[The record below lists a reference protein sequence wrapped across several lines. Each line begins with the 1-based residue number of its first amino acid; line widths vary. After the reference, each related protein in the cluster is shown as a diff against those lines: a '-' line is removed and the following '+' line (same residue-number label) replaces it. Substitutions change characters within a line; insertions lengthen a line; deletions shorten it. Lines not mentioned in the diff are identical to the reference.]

1 MTALREKAATGV
13 ATQRSGIGKYIGVGL
28 LALALGVGAVVAA
41 IQITGSAP
49 SSSSS
54 TPAEIADVRAAQYV
68 SYLEA
73 QWFAQVQN
81 TRANDMVNRFAG
93 ANAARVAEIQS
104 QRAQDMV
111 DHLTAQNAA
120 RLTGIHEQRAQDMV
134 DHKRGGTALPG

>member
-1 MTALREKAATGV
+1 MTALGEKAATGV
-13 ATQRSGIGKYIGVGL
+13 ATQRSGIGKYVGVGL

-41 IQITGSAP
+41 VQITGSAP
-49 SSSSS
+49 SSS

-68 SYLEA
+68 SYLQA
-73 QWFAQVQN
+73 QWLAQVQN
-81 TRANDMVNRFAG
+81 TRGNDMVERFAG

-134 DHKRGGTALPG
+134 DHKWGGTALPDE

>member
-41 IQITGSAP
+41 VQITGSAP
-49 SSSSS
+49 SSP

-68 SYLEA
+68 SYLQA
-73 QWFAQVQN
+73 QWLAQVQN

-120 RLTGIHEQRAQDMV
+120 RLTEIHEQRAQDMV
-134 DHKRGGTALPG
+134 DHRWGGTALPG

>member
-13 ATQRSGIGKYIGVGL
+13 ATQRSGIGQYIGVGL

-41 IQITGSAP
+41 VQITGSA
-49 SSSSS
+49 SSSP

-73 QWFAQVQN
+73 QYWAQVEN

-93 ANAARVAEIQS
+93 ANAARVAEIQR

-120 RLTGIHEQRAQDMV
+120 RLPGIEEQRAADMV
-134 DHKRGGTALPG
+134 TFRRGGTALPG